1 MLLRK
6 VLLYGIFCNHDVQA
20 VKTTACFIYKGVVY
34 VTKLVTKAVRQII
47 DNYSTPATATAT
59 TPATTGTGTA
69 TTTTATPATAT
80 PATATPANSQQYRYF
95 ILLHSMQCFL
105 LLFVV

>member
-6 VLLYGIFCNHDVQA
+6 VLLYGIFCNHNVQA

-47 DNYSTPATATAT
+47 DNYSTPATA
-59 TPATTGTGTA
+59 
-69 TTTTATPATAT
+69 ATPATAT
-80 PATATPANSQQYRYF
+80 PATATPMQKTQVATHQIPANSQQYRYF
-95 ILLHSMQCFL
+95 APLYVVFSIIVCSM
-105 LLFVV
+105 FV